1 MGWKNWVNPIKHLNP
16 LKFTKNA
23 MNDVMKWMGLL
34 PENKKPD
41 DQGFELGNEGA
52 AQGISLVYGQ
62 SRTPTVISYHDV
74 SNKDRYDKNDKIWT
88 LKGQALQAE
97 LDRRNAGL
105 GEVLNGKWICTVY
118 TISHGPIEA
127 ITQIWVNGEP
137 ILLPD
142 TKLTTCGTVS
152 QDRIIQ
158 KYKEKQ
164 QLIIQY
170 NTAKQDFWHSEVG
183 MLCKDYKTDM
193 LGKGIA
199 SISVCVLRS
208 DEGVITSEPE
218 IDVEVQGRLLRD
230 IRYPDAKPQ
239 WKNDL
244 GVCGQ
249 NPGIA
254 LYDYATSPNGMGFE
268 ESTVDRNA
276 FAAFANYC
284 TRTKFNIN
292 GYVDTEKTRKENFEK
307 MQADFQCQVV
317 RSLDKWTVVWNA
329 PTPAICTIT
338 EDDMYSGVSLDLAPT
353 EASFNVLEVK
363 YKDAKKNYQQD
374 VLRYPSTSD
383 DELLKRYGRI
393 ITKKVDTNFTTSKEQ
408 VDTIAG
414 IMYEMTRDLRLMKF
428 TGGPR
433 VYALSVGDVVNIKH
447 PLLGDKAV
455 PFRVTETTRG
465 SKLSD
470 VGTAEVQFME
480 YKPNSFDHNH
490 KSEQSDYKE
499 YKEPEIQPPRNLTF
513 KLTDI
518 GNGTVK
524 GLLEWFPAQCSDFKE
539 YVVQRQIVGD
549 DTWERIDAV
558 QVPYCPTGN
567 MIQSRYNFRV
577 FAKTRFG
584 KVSDTC
590 TIYNV
595 DVQDDTV
602 LPQVTGLKLN
612 TTSTD
617 PTVTTAPDFNVE
629 WDPMLDVVVKADPQ
643 VYKSQA
649 QLKVQDVIQHYEVE
663 IYHGENSGKF
673 VQVVYCQEP
682 RFNYT
687 FAMNAAN
694 GTSRYVTFKVRIVS
708 RGGSKSRTA
717 AELKAKNTQ
726 CQAPVGVM
734 DSGSNA
740 GIQITWDA
748 CEELDYRTTHVYL
761 NRKQG
766 FKPTAADIPSM
777 GEVKGNFFFMPDLDG
792 KWYGRIAHADIFG
805 DDGLVFSPEYLFDV
819 SSALHQMTDMK
830 EGLEKVMRD
839 NIASATASSSKELDS
854 ARTELEAKLKTTKD
868 ELNKSVQKEIDDRG
882 VAIKGIQKTI
892 SDANTKVATDMQ
904 TLRADFNGAI
914 TASVDDAKSVL
925 AAEDKSLAQRI
936 TSTESKLMTV
946 IKDGDAKNT
955 ADLGASVRTINESLA
970 DLEKAQAQQIETVQ
984 SSINGVSATVQKHD
998 KTIADI
1004 NGTLR
1009 AESYMKANAD
1019 GVYAGIGMIADKGT
1033 KKSSIIFDASDMLF
1047 ADPASKSNKPIMEI
1061 RDNKVMIVNGMIDNL
1076 TAANIKVGSLTG
1088 DRFAANSITSNHITA
1103 NIQLNTPTILMPNV
1117 RIGDGHAGFGLNGPF
1132 GAWGQSW
1139 NTLIQPNGT
1148 INTNS
1153 LNATSGNIQN
1163 MQIKNCTIAEDCT
1176 VLGYLYAD
1184 RIIGLPAGK
1193 SSGLSAQWMP
1203 LGRWMDVLTYD
1214 VASMKGRFDVY
1225 TMPQLRGSA
1234 SGYTYG
1240 PAPNVGGS
1248 LYCNIG
1254 VRVLVNGNEIYK
1266 EVIDIEHNWEI
1277 NNPRIFSWC
1286 GNRIN
1291 CGSQGA
1297 HVIVQICGVATN
1309 RIGNNHGG
1317 NWSDGFA
1324 YTNKFSGR
1332 EADVWLEQVNALS
1345 YSCIDA

>member
-1 MGWKNWVNPIKHLNP
+1 MGWKNWVNPLKHLNP
-16 LKFTKNA
+16 LKFTKSV

-199 SISVCVLRS
+199 SISVCALRS
-208 DEGVITSEPE
+208 DEGALTSEPE

-254 LYDYATSPNGMGFE
+254 LYDYATSTNGMGYE

-292 GYVDTEKTRKENFEK
+292 GYVDTEKTRKDNFEK

-374 VLRYPSTSD
+374 VLRYPSTPD
-383 DELLKRYGRI
+383 DELLNRYGRI

-470 VGTAEVQFME
+470 MGTAEVQFME

-490 KSEQSDYKE
+490 KSEQGDYKE

-539 YVVQRQIVGD
+539 YIVQRQIQGD
-549 DTWERIDAV
+549 DTWERIDTV

-584 KVSDTC
+584 KVSDAC

-612 TTSTD
+612 TTSAD

-682 RFNYT
+682 RFSYT

-839 NIASATASSSKELDS
+839 NIASATESSSKELDS

-868 ELNKSVQKEIDDRG
+868 DLNKSVQKAIDDSG
-882 VAIKGIQKTI
+882 VAIKDVQKTI
-892 SDANTKVATDMQ
+892 SDAKTKVATDMQ
-904 TLRADFNGAI
+904 TLRADLNGAI

-925 AAEDKSLAQRI
+925 SQADKSLAQSI
-936 TSTESKLMTV
+936 TSTEAKLMTA

-955 ADLGASVRTINESLA
+955 ADLGASVRTINESLT
-970 DLEKAQAQQIETVQ
+970 DLENAQAQQIATVK
-984 SSINGVSATVQKHD
+984 SSIDGVSATVQNQA
-998 KTIADI
+998 KTIAGID
-1004 NGTLR
+1004 GTLR
-1009 AESYMKANAD
+1009 AEQYMKVNAD
-1019 GVYAGIGMIADKGT
+1019 GTYAGIGMIADKGT
-1033 KKSSIIFDASDMLF
+1033 KKSTIIFDASDMLF

-1088 DRFAANSITSNHITA
+1088 DRFAANSVTSQHMTA
-1103 NIQLNTPTILMPNV
+1103 NIQLNTPTIIMPNA
-1117 RIGDGHAGFGLNGPF
+1117 RIGDGHAGFGLGGPF

-1324 YTNKFSGR
+1324 YPNKFSGR